1 MVSGHLTE
9 KSGNYYIIL
18 NLTDG
23 NGKRKPKWI
32 ATGLPV
38 KGNKKKAEAMLMD
51 ARKAHINEVTA
62 TDDSNVLF
70 ADYIEKVWLPSKSKL
85 EKTTYA
91 EYSHEVKVIA
101 AYFRKQKI
109 TLGGISIRDIEDF
122 YDELRKTLS
131 ECSVQKYHT
140 KVHSALK
147 HAARKEII
155 PANPA
160 AYVEKP
166 QPEKFNASFYNT
178 DEMFSVLEAVK
189 GTHLEL
195 AVMLGF
201 YGLRRSE
208 VVGLRWDAVDFE
220 QNTITIKFTVTQY
233 SQDGKRHIAA
243 KPRTKNTSSRR
254 TLPMIP
260 ALREKLL
267 AMQADQVE
275 CRRLCRRSYN
285 NEYLDFV
292 YVDEMGDRIKPDYI
306 TNAFKALLVRHS
318 LRIVRYHDL
327 RHSCASLLLANGVS
341 MKEIQDWLGHST
353 FKTTADIYAH
363 LAFDSKL
370 SSANALSNGTAFAR
384 IGNGGSMMEQ
394 ASIGS

>member
-9 KSGNYYIIL
+9 KNGNYYIIL

-32 ATGLPV
+32 STGLPV

-51 ARKAHINEVTA
+51 ARKAHSNEIA
-62 TDDSNVLF
+62 PKNDSDMLF
-70 ADYIEKVWLPSKSKL
+70 ADYIERVWLPSKTKI
-85 EKTTYA
+85 EKSTYA
-91 EYSHEVKVIA
+91 GYVHEVSVIA
-101 AYFRKQKI
+101 DYFRKQKI
-109 TLGGISIRDIEDF
+109 TLGGMTIKVIEDF
-122 YDELRKTLS
+122 YDELRKSLS
-131 ECSVQKYHT
+131 ECTVQKYHT

-147 HAARKEII
+147 LAAKKEII

-160 AYVEKP
+160 ANVEKP
-166 QPEKFNASFYNT
+166 KPEVFNASFYST
-178 DEMFSVLEAVK
+178 DEMFTALEAVK
-189 GTHLEL
+189 GTKIEL

-220 QNTITIKFTVTQY
+220 HNTITIKFTVTRY
-233 SQDGKRHIAA
+233 SLDGKRCTDA
-243 KPRTKNTSSRR
+243 KPRTKNKSSRR

-267 AMQADQVE
+267 SMRDEQAE
-275 CRRLCRRSYN
+275 WRRLCRRSYN
-285 NEYLDFV
+285 TEYLDFV
-292 YVDEMGDRIKPDYI
+292 CVDEMGDLINPDYI
-306 TNAFKALLVRHS
+306 THAFDRVLKKNG
-318 LRIVRYHDL
+318 LRDIRFHDL

-363 LAFDSKL
+363 LAFDSKM
-370 SSANALSNGTAFAR
+370 SSAQALSQGTAFAMLNQ
-384 IGNGGSMMEQ
+384 GTPPVN
-394 ASIGS
+394 